1 MSRSRPKAAAADAA
15 DGPWLEP
22 EEARTRLLLFALPS
36 ADLLASGAVAA
47 LVLGPALLDEAARRL
62 RREHRLPLLLRGEAA
77 SAAREELD
85 GVHLADAEE
94 VARARQLLGRQA
106 LIGVDCGLSRHA
118 AMVAGEAGADY
129 VTFGSL
135 DLAPP
140 GAVTDLVVWWR
151 ELFVLPCAAAGR
163 YSPESARAMAEA
175 GADFLA
181 TSEADAA
188 LAAAIRTDG
197 ST

>member
-1 MSRSRPKAAAADAA
+1 MSRGRPKGAESEAA

-22 EEARTRLLLFALPS
+22 GEERTRLLLFGRPGPH
-36 ADLLASGAVAA
+36 LLATGALAA
-47 LVLGPALLDEAARRL
+47 LVLEPQDVDDETRRF
-62 RREHRLPLLLRGEAA
+62 RHEHGLPLLVRRDVAVAG
-77 SAAREELD
+77 RERLD
-85 GVHLADAEE
+85 GVHLADAED
-94 VARARQLLGRQA
+94 VVRARQLLGRDA

-135 DLAPP
+135 DLVPP

-163 YSPESARAMAEA
+163 YSPETARAMAEA